1 MCDILRFFLGKIL
14 PRSARWDPFL
24 SVFYLT
30 YACDFRCF
38 YCSDGKE
45 TPYYSLDNHRSD
57 LDTALKITSGIRRFT
72 NRLIITGGE
81 PLLYPDAAEFLKR
94 ISAFNFSDVVL
105 TTNGYYIDDAM
116 LRCISG
122 SITECVFSLDTLDPD
137 KADDIYKKGFGTFRR
152 IMENIERAACL
163 KNRSFN
169 ITISSVATPG
179 NITDLYDVFSYA
191 KKNGFTYAVAP
202 RLRGVM
208 ADAEL
213 SADPEYRTFFDFLIS
228 EKKRGVKIFGTP
240 LYLSYM
246 RDLKKFHCI
255 PFSMLVISPRGD
267 IFYPCLEI
275 GNYAGKI
282 QDTTDLHCVRRN
294 AAKKFG
300 LPPLCGTQCHSA
312 CALSFALLFEY
323 PLSFFPEV
331 WYSLKCRVRRFFSCT
346 NDTRL

>member
-1 MCDILRFFLGKIL
+1 MRDILRFFLGKVF

-45 TPYYSLDNHRSD
+45 NPYYSLDTHYSD
-57 LDTALKITSGIRRFT
+57 LDTALEITRGIRRFT

-81 PLLYPDAAEFLKR
+81 PLLHPNAAEFLKR
-94 ISAFNFSDVVL
+94 ISAFHFSDVVL
-105 TTNGYYIDDAM
+105 TTNGYYLDDAM
-116 LRCISG
+116 LQSISG

-137 KADDIYKKGFGTFRR
+137 KADDICKKGPGTFCR

-163 KNRSFN
+163 ENRSFN

-179 NITDLYDVFSYA
+179 NIADLYDVFSYA
-191 KKNGFTYAVAP
+191 RKNGFTYAIAP
-202 RLRGVM
+202 RLRGVK

-213 SADPEYRTFFDFLIS
+213 SADSEYRTFFDFLIS

-246 RDLKKFHCI
+246 RGLKKFDCI
-255 PFSMLVISPRGD
+255 PFSMLVVSPRGD

-282 QDTTDLHCVRRN
+282 QVTTDLHCVRRN
-294 AAKKFG
+294 AAMNFG
-300 LPPLCGTQCHSA
+300 PPPLCGTQCHSA
-312 CALSFALLFEY
+312 CALSFALLFKY
-323 PLSFFPEV
+323 PLSFFPEA
-331 WYSLKCRVRRFFSCT
+331 WYTLKGHARRFISGM
-346 NDTRL
+346 NVI